1 MDIFLKTI
9 GSINDE
15 TRLKILHFIN
25 ENDEVC
31 VCDIENSFDMIQ
43 SRISRHLKIL
53 KDGGFLK
60 VSRRGRW
67 AYYSIREP
75 LDKFR
80 HNVLEEISYLDLD
93 IPKRANSGCEAKF
106 PRKLKKEGCKMEN
119 SLEDKKVLIM
129 CTGNSCRSIIGEA
142 LINKE
147 LEGVKAYSCGMKPT
161 GKVNPNAKKIL
172 EQNDAW
178 DESYFSKHLDD
189 VINIDFD
196 LVVTVCGNA
205 DQACPSFP
213 RPVNK
218 IHVGFEDP
226 DGKGFEAFEE
236 TYALIKDELL
246 TKVTE
251 NLK

>member
-1 MDIFLKTI
+1 MDVFLKTI

-15 TRLKILHFIN
+15 TRLKILRFIN

-67 AYYSIREP
+67 AYYSIRTP

-80 HNVLEEISYLDLD
+80 LNVLEEISYLDLD
-93 IPKRANSGCEAKF
+93 IPK
-106 PRKLKKEGCKMEN
+106 LKKEGCKMTEN
-119 SLEDKKVLIM
+119 EKKVLIM

-142 LINKE
+142 LINTH
-147 LEGVKAYSCGMKPT
+147 LDGVKAYSCGMKPT

-172 EQNDAW
+172 EQKGAW
-178 DESYFSKHLDD
+178 DDSYFSKHLDE
-189 VINIDFD
+189 VIDIDFD

-205 DQACPSFP
+205 DQACPTFP
-213 RPVNK
+213 KPVNR

-226 DGKGFEAFEE
+226 DGNGFEAFEE
-236 TYALIKDELL
+236 AYALIQDRLL
-246 TKVTE
+246 KEVTKNI